1 MAGILN
7 IQVITPSMT
16 AIDLNPRSESVT
28 TGTPLT
34 ALSRATLDRLANQ
47 MQALAAGTNPGGA
60 VVRICGDDSTGVK
73 ATNTFTLTYAS
84 IAAADYVTISDGKG
98 RFVKLTCV
106 TTTPVLGDGTW
117 QKTVD
122 AATTAAS
129 LRDCILNYPGCIG
142 WVTAS
147 ASTNVVTVTAVTAG
161 AIGNTY
167 GATTSNGTGTAVG
180 AASFSGGKDGGGKS
194 SLTATLGGAL
204 SNNDTV
210 TIGNVVLTGKTVAPS
225 GQSQFLCGV
234 SAAADGA
241 ALVACINAHTGLKGS
256 FLASGTSTVTIQ
268 CRERPLVAALITIT
282 KSAVNITLSAS
293 TFANTTTDVNS
304 TGWYEIQTGAVIT

>member
-16 AIDLNPRSESVT
+16 AIDLDPRSESVT

-47 MQALAAGTNPGGA
+47 MQALAAGDEPRRRSGPHL
-60 VVRICGDDSTGVK
+60 RRRLHWSE
-73 ATNTFTLTYAS
+73 ATNTFTLTYAN
-84 IAAADYVTISDGKG
+84 IAAADVTISDGKG
-98 RFVKLTCV
+98 RFVKTTCV

-241 ALVACINAHTGLKGS
+241 ALVACINAHTGLRARFS
-256 FLASGTSTVTIQ
+256 
-268 CRERPLVAALITIT
+268 RAAPRR
-282 KSAVNITLSAS
+282 
-293 TFANTTTDVNS
+293 
-304 TGWYEIQTGAVIT
+304 

>member
-7 IQVITPSMT
+7 IQVIAPSMT
-16 AIDLNPRSESVT
+16 AYDLDPRSEST
-28 TGTPLT
+28 TSGTPLT

-60 VVRICGDDSTGVK
+60 VVRVCGDDSTGVK
-73 ATNTFTLTYAS
+73 ASQTITLTFANM
-84 IAAADYVTISDGKG
+84 AANDYLTISDGRG

-106 TTTPVLGDGTW
+106 TTTPVAGDNTF

-122 AATTAAS
+122 ANTSATS
-129 LRDCILNYPGCIG
+129 LRDCILNSPQCIG

-147 ASTNVVTVTAVTAG
+147 VSTNVVTVTAVAAG
-161 AIGNTY
+161 ALGNSIGL
-167 GATTSNGTGTAVG
+167 TTSAPTGEALG
-180 AASFSGGKDGGGKS
+180 AATLAGGKDGGGKS

-210 TIGNVVLTGKTVAPS
+210 TIGNVVLTGKTAAPS

-256 FLASGTSTVTIQ
+256 FLASGASTVTIT

-304 TGWYEIQTGAVIT
+304 AAWYEIQVGAVVT

>member
-16 AIDLNPRSESVT
+16 AIDLDPRSESVT

-34 ALSRATLDRLANQ
+34 ALLARDARPSRQPDAGPRRRDEPRRRSGPHLRRRLHWSEGHEHLHAHLRQ
-47 MQALAAGTNPGGA
+47 HRGGGLRDHLGRQGP
-60 VVRICGDDSTGVK
+60 VR
-73 ATNTFTLTYAS
+73 
-84 IAAADYVTISDGKG
+84 
-98 RFVKLTCV
+98 KLTCV

-241 ALVACINAHTGLKGS
+241 ALVACINAHTGLRGS

>member
-16 AIDLNPRSESVT
+16 AIDLDPRSESVT

-98 RFVKLTCV
+98 RFVSSRASRRPRCSV
-106 TTTPVLGDGTW
+106 TAPGRRPW
-117 QKTVD
+117 MRPPRPQP
-122 AATTAAS
+122 

-241 ALVACINAHTGLKGS
+241 ALVACINAHTGLRARFS
-256 FLASGTSTVTIQ
+256 
-268 CRERPLVAALITIT
+268 RAAPRR
-282 KSAVNITLSAS
+282 
-293 TFANTTTDVNS
+293 
-304 TGWYEIQTGAVIT
+304 